1 MKNLRVLIVD
11 DENRIAQLISK
22 LIHWEENGLLPEGI
36 CLDGREAYERISAG
50 GADIVITDI
59 RMPVM
64 DGLEL
69 IKRVHETYRNSV
81 HFIVISGYREFEYAH
96 TALKYGVEDYLL
108 KPVNEH
114 ELNETLSRLSRA
126 YSTEQE
132 RIKKAEKDE
141 QVKKELLAQRAA
153 ASLVQDSTIRS
164 LADFN
169 KEYSLTLEDARF
181 LALCVRLDRH
191 TAVVPDIMQDRL
203 IIQNIIRMMSDKF
216 MPVVRNQLYTSDD
229 TGTIYAVLN
238 YTAGGAPQSVL
249 PDIFN
254 DLKEYVY
261 AFSQYELTLAS
272 GSEESFP
279 GITGSIRRAEEGI
292 HERIVFGTGRIIG
305 PYDLDI
311 KHDALLEEDILDT
324 IRLKTANAVQSLSSV
339 QLSRLIE
346 TTFSGIKE
354 KKLYNADA
362 YYETAGMFVRF
373 VYDQMSVSSR
383 EERQLTDEIHLC
395 YSVTDLSALLRTR
408 LCEKLDELRVQ
419 KQSQAEKPIRAAK
432 EYVETHYAGKIT
444 LEDVAGIMKLN
455 PTYFS
460 TLFKKETGSN
470 FLEYVT
476 GVRIEKAKQLLVST
490 NDTMAGIAAKVGYA
504 DTRYFSQCFEKT
516 AGLKPSV
523 YRKLYS

>member
-22 LIHWEENGLLPEGI
+22 LIHWEENGLVPAGI
-36 CLDGREAYERISAG
+36 CLDGQEAYERISAG
-50 GADIVITDI
+50 GADIVVTDI

-69 IKRVHETYRNSV
+69 IRRVHETSVDSV

-132 RIKKAEKDE
+132 QLKKAEKDE
-141 QVKKELLAQRAA
+141 QVKKELLSQRAA
-153 ASLVQDSTIRS
+153 VFLVRNKAVPS
-164 LADFN
+164 LAEFN
-169 KEYSLTLEDARF
+169 REYSLALEDTQF
-181 LALCVRLDRH
+181 LAVCARLDRH
-191 TAVVPDIMQDRL
+191 AAAEIDTMQDRL
-203 IIQNIIRMMSDKF
+203 IMQNIIRMLTDKF
-216 MPVVRNQLYTSDD
+216 APVVLNQLHTADD
-229 TGTIYAVLN
+229 TGTIYSIFN
-238 YTAGGAPQSVL
+238 YTVSGSAAAVL
-249 PDIFN
+249 PDVFN
-254 DLKEYVY
+254 ELKEYVY
-261 AFSQYELTLAS
+261 AFSQYELTLAA
-272 GSEESFP
+272 GSEEPFS
-279 GITGSIRRAEEGI
+279 GISESVRRAKEGI
-292 HERIVFGTGRIIG
+292 HERIVFGTGRIISLH
-305 PYDLDI
+305 DLEI

-346 TTFSGIKE
+346 TVFSGIKE

-362 YYETAGMFVRF
+362 YYETADMFVRF
-373 VYDQMSVSSR
+373 VYEQMSVSSR
-383 EERQLTDEIHLC
+383 EERLLTDEIHSC
-395 YSVTDLSALLRTR
+395 YSVADLASLLRTR
-408 LCEKLDELRVQ
+408 LCAKLDELRVQ
-419 KQSQAEKPIRAAK
+419 KQSQAEKPIRASK
-432 EYVETHYAGKIT
+432 EYIESHYAEKIT
-444 LEDVAGIMKLN
+444 LEDVAGILKLN
-455 PTYFS
+455 PSYFS

-516 AGLKPSV
+516 AGLKPSI